1 MFVGCAQAP
10 GRIDG
15 VLVVLVVE
23 VLITPHSACLLMRA
37 ARKEPAHWH
46 VAWRPRRRLV
56 AQVKSHE
63 VSYKDRSH
71 AVERTSGTFHNSA
84 MVDGLRADKRYIRA
98 IRARYEPQALAAYS
112 ASTTVLPTTSRRLRG
127 THKSDNADPAE
138 TDKKSSNV
146 IAHRRQP

>member
-1 MFVGCAQAP
+1 MFVVCAQAP

-98 IRARYEPQALAAYS
+98 IRAQ
-112 ASTTVLPTTSRRLRG
+112 
-127 THKSDNADPAE
+127 
-138 TDKKSSNV
+138 
-146 IAHRRQP
+146 